1 MIMTKTILKSLV
13 RKGEQSVDTYKD
25 IFKFEISCEG
35 ISRMISYF
43 IDGGENKYAK

>member
-35 ISRMISYF
+35 SSRMISYF
-43 IDGGENKYAK
+43 IDGGDNKYAK